1 MNNIVLVGRLTSDP
15 EIKDLDDGKKVTN
28 VTIAVTRNYKNADGK
43 YETDFINVTLWDGI
57 AATTMDYCKKG
68 DVIGVQ
74 SSSFENKDGEK
85 EFRTNVIAERVT
97 FLSSKTKDVPDN
109 ER

>member
-28 VTIAVTRNYKNADGK
+28 VT
-43 YETDFINVTLWDGI
+43 LWDGI

-68 DVIGVQ
+68 DVIGVKGRLQ